1 MNVFLDMCYM
11 FLMGGVIGYGI
22 ELFFRRFV
30 SAKKW
35 INPGFLHGP
44 FLPLYGFGL
53 LLLFGISSIDFHIE
67 NRGLSIFV
75 TLVTMCAGMTIIE
88 YIDGIIFIKGLH
100 IKLWDYS
107 NMKGNIKGIICPAF
121 STLWI
126 IGGTVYY
133 FVLHDIFRFLLDFF
147 VENAF
152 YLSFPLGICYGI
164 LLIDIVISSQAASKL
179 GRLAKNSKIIV
190 SYEQYKIERS
200 AARRRNK
207 EKFTFFN
214 STYPQIKQFIDSYK
228 EKSKDLVGKIIY
240 IDPEEEKVKRKKTPE
255 K

>member
-1 MNVFLDMCYM
+1 M

-22 ELFFRRFV
+22 EVLFRRFV

-53 LLLFGISSIDFHIE
+53 LILFGISSIDFHIE
-67 NRGLSIFV
+67 NTGLKIFV
-75 TLVTMCAGMTIIE
+75 TLITMCICMTLIE
-88 YIDGIIFIKGLH
+88 YIAGIIFIKGLH
-100 IKLWDYS
+100 IRLWDYS

-126 IGGTVYY
+126 VGGTVYY
-133 FVLHDIFRFLLDFF
+133 FLLHDMFTFLLEIFIS
-147 VENAF
+147 NAF
-152 YLSFPLGICYGI
+152 YLSFPLGICFGI

-179 GRLAKNSKIIV
+179 AGLARNSKIIV

-200 AARRRNK
+200 AARKRNK
-207 EKFTFFN
+207 EKFTLFN

-240 IDPEEEKVKRKKTPE
+240 IDPNEEKDKRKNKPE